1 MTIGVLGLLALTLFR
16 REFNMDMDFSL
27 RQTRTAP
34 DSAQEQTAAARRP
47 VPAVA
52 APLCGQA
59 P

>member
-1 MTIGVLGLLALTLFR
+1 MMIGVLGMLALTLLV
-16 REFNMDMDFSL
+16 RELNMDMDFSL

-34 DSAQEQTAAARRP
+34 DSAQEQTVARRR
-47 VPAVA
+47 PATA